1 MFCLTSS
8 IRACGEWQK
17 NEWFSV
23 GEASRQSCWSQA
35 LGLYMNIIEADKWP
49 SYTTWKYEMATSICF
64 KQNEKKKLLS
74 FSSKLGHQL
83 LETAHFVT

>member
-64 KQNEKKKLLS
+64 KQNEKKNPYLS
-74 FSSKLGHQL
+74 Q
-83 LETAHFVT
+83 AN